1 MSLELEPKMM
11 VREAMSSPVFAVEE
25 GSDITEVAKLMRE
38 QKLGAIVVNNAEGQP
53 VGIVTERDIV
63 LRVVADGKS
72 PQGVNAGEVMSSPLR
87 VVKAETPI
95 VDAMR
100 MMDKLNIR
108 RLGVTYKGQL
118 VGIISHKDIIR
129 IIPTIMEIMR
139 ENSKINGAP
148 EGFSPS
154 TVGYCDRCETYSTNL
169 RGLDGEFLCEDCR
182 AEEKEE

>member
-1 MSLELEPKMM
+1 MSLEMEPKMM
-11 VREAMSSPVFAVEE
+11 VREAMSSPVFVVEE

-38 QKLGAIVVNNAEGQP
+38 QKLGAIVVNNSEAQP

-63 LRVVADGKS
+63 MRVVADGKS
-72 PQGVNAGEVMSSPLR
+72 PKGVTAGEVMSSPLR

-95 VDAMR
+95 VDAMK

-139 ENSKINGAP
+139 ENSKISGSL

-169 RGLDGEFLCEDCR
+169 RGVDGEFLCEDCR

>member
-1 MSLELEPKMM
+1 LSLELEPKMI

-25 GSDITEVAKLMRE
+25 GSDITEVAKLMRQ
-38 QKLGAIVVNNAEGQP
+38 QKLGAIVVNNSEGQP

-63 LRVVADGKS
+63 LRVVAEGKS
-72 PQGVNAGEVMSSPLR
+72 PHGVPAGDVMSSPLR

-95 VDAMR
+95 IDAMR

-139 ENSKINGAP
+139 ENSKINAEAANLG
-148 EGFSPS
+148 PS

-169 RGLDGEFLCEDCR
+169 RSVDGEFLCEDCR